1 MGKEGSTDCFF
12 GSDCW
17 FSKDMHGIDLR
28 VVHTTK
34 VGK

>member
-1 MGKEGSTDCFF
+1 MSKEGSRDCWF

-17 FSKDMHGIDLR
+17 FSKDMHGIDLKI
-28 VVHTTK
+28 VNTTK